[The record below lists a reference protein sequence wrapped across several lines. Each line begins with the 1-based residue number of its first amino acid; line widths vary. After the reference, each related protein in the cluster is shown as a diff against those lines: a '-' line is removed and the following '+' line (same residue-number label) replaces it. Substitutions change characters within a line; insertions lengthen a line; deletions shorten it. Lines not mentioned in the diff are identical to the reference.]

1 VKQKPLLSRKETKTL
16 LNTFK
21 ITIVTGMLS
30 LTVAGWS
37 LLARADMRQTVQGGS
52 LLPGTKQV
60 IAAQPS
66 PTPHSATDS
75 AQPTI
80 GQAVTGLNIV
90 QWTRDT
96 AGDRIAIVMDDQGR
110 LWYVMGSDVPRI
122 EQGLQPQFRPQPV
135 RVTTRSRSS

>member
-1 VKQKPLLSRKETKTL
+1 MKQKSLLSRKETETL
-16 LNTFK
+16 LTTLK
-21 ITIVTGMLS
+21 TTTAVGVLS
-30 LTVAGWS
+30 LTIAGWS
-37 LLARADMRQTVQGGS
+37 LLAWADMRQTAQDA
-52 LLPGTKQV
+52 LRPPDTKQV

-66 PTPHSATDS
+66 PTPGSATDS
-75 AQPTI
+75 ARR
-80 GQAVTGLNIV
+80 AATGLDIV

-96 AGDRIAIVMDDQGR
+96 AGDPIAIVMDNRGN